1 MSLKIEIIPNG
12 PFVENAFVLWDEATK
27 KAVIVD
33 PGDEPDRIAGAARVL
48 ALEVTEIVCTHA
60 HIDHVGAVGKLKRSL
75 GVPVAMHKEEKPV
88 LEHLEPQARMFGLG
102 SVEVPEIDRWLEED
116 DTIDVGEIK
125 GKIIHTPGHSPGGC
139 CIYFEEDKVV
149 IAGDTLFQGSIG
161 RSDFPGGSYDQLISS
176 IKDKLLTLG
185 DDVAV
190 YCGHGPKT
198 NIGIEKKYNPFV
210 K

>member
-27 KAVIVD
+27 KAVIID

-48 ALEVTEIVCTHA
+48 DLKVTEIVCTHA
-60 HIDHVGAVGKLKRSL
+60 HIDHAGAVAELKRRL
-75 GVPVAMHKEEKPV
+75 EVPVAMHKEEKPV
-88 LEHLEPQARMFGLG
+88 LDHLEPQARMFGLS
-102 SVEVPEIDRWLEED
+102 SVEVPEIDRWLEEG

-125 GKIIHTPGHSPGGC
+125 GKIIHTPGHTPGGC
-139 CIYFEEDKVV
+139 CIYFEDDKAV

-161 RSDFPGGSYDQLISS
+161 RSDFPGGSHEQLISS
-176 IKDKLLTLG
+176 IKDKLLPLG

-210 K
+210 R